1 MKLTCRCVVPAR
13 TASSSWLTRRR
24 VRHVRNAPASPPLAD
39 SVIILPVYRVPRLLA
54 IPSGELSRRV
64 RGRTVVVVTIITT
77 RKITMTDIDLRN
89 LTDRYV
95 AVWSEPDPERRRAAV
110 RELWSTDGVH
120 VLQPPHEMRQA
131 AEGLGFDHL
140 VLEARGHDELEV
152 RVRRAYE
159 EFIAPGIFVFRSR
172 GDAER
177 LHDVV
182 KFRWEM
188 VPRDGGDVAGVGL
201 EILVLGADGRIV
213 SDYQFIEG

>member
-1 MKLTCRCVVPAR
+1 VPAR

-24 VRHVRNAPASPPLAD
+24 VRHVRKAPASPPLAD
-39 SVIILPVYRVPRLLA
+39 SVIILPVYRVPRRLA

-64 RGRTVVVVTIITT
+64 RRRTVVVATIIHD
-77 RKITMTDIDLRN
+77 RRITMADVDLKN

-120 VLQPPHEMRQA
+120 VLQPPQEMREA
-131 AEGLGFDHL
+131 AEGLGFDRL

-152 RVRRAYE
+152 RVTRSYE
-159 EFIAPGIFVFRSR
+159 EFIAPGTFVFRSR

-182 KFRWEM
+182 KFHWEM